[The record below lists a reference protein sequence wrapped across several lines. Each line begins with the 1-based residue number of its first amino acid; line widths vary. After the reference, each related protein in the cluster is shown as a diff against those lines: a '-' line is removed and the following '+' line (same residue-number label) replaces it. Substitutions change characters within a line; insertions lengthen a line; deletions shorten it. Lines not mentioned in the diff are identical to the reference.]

1 MEINFFEKNERTF
14 GRITKTV
21 RKFVCEMGY
30 GIQGVQSV
38 ILTEIGR
45 TLEEPISLKK
55 TEERL
60 SKQLSHE
67 ELEEKIGGR
76 RDTLGSQRYIFIKEM
91 SIILFFCCKT
101 GCTEKIEGLLNAVHK
116 YRKVLW

>member
-1 MEINFFEKNERTF
+1 MGGLSERVS
-14 GRITKTV
+14 KTV

-30 GIQGVQSV
+30 GIQGSQSV

-60 SKQLSHE
+60 SRQLSRQ
-67 ELEEKIGGR
+67 ELEEKIDGR
-76 RDTLGSQRYIFIKEM
+76 KDTLDSQRYIFIKEM
-91 SIILFFCCKT
+91 SIILFFVAKL
-101 GCTEKIEGLLNAVHK
+101 GIQ
-116 YRKVLW
+116 RKLKVS